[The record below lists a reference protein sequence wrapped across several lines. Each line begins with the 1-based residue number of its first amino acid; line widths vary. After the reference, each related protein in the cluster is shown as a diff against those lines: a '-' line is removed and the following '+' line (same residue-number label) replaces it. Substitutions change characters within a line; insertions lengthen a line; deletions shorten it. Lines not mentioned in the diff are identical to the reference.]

1 MLDGAIGP
9 LLQGA
14 LATLALSLL
23 GTVLATA
30 IGVVAAVVGQQGPV
44 LGALVSIYVSFI
56 RGTPLLIQVFVI
68 YYILPSVG
76 IDLPALAAGAIALG
90 INGGAHIREM
100 IRGALTSI
108 APGEI
113 EAGRALAMPRFW
125 IWTRIILPQLFILVL
140 PPLTVE
146 FSALLKG
153 SALIS
158 VIGYVELT
166 RQAQYLLATSA
177 HPYQIWLLTAAL
189 YFVMCFALTLLTRR
203 LQPATM
209 RAHLGASS
217 R

>member
-1 MLDGAIGP
+1 MLEGAIGP
-9 LLQGA
+9 LLEGA
-14 LATLALSLL
+14 LATLVLSLL
-23 GTVLATA
+23 GTLLATA
-30 IGVVAAVVGQQGPV
+30 IGVVAAVIGQQGRV
-44 LGALVSIYVSFI
+44 LGALVSTYVSFI
-56 RGTPLLIQVFVI
+56 RGTPLLIQIFVI
-68 YYILPSVG
+68 YYVLPSIG

-100 IRGALTSI
+100 IRTSI

-203 LQPATM
+203 LQHATV
-209 RAHLGASS
+209 RAH
-217 R
+217 

>member
-1 MLDGAIGP
+1 MLEGAIGP
-9 LLQGA
+9 LLEGA
-14 LATLALSLL
+14 LATVALSLL

-30 IGVVAAVVGQQGPV
+30 IGVVAAVIGQQGRI
-44 LGALVSIYVSFI
+44 LGAVVWTYVSFI

-68 YYILPSVG
+68 YYVLPSIG
-76 IDLPALAAGAIALG
+76 IDLSALAAGAIALG

-177 HPYQIWLLTAAL
+177 HPYQIWLLTAVL

-203 LQPATM
+203 LQHATV
-209 RAHLGASS
+209 RAH
-217 R
+217 

>member
-30 IGVVAAVVGQQGPV
+30 IGIVAAVIGQQGPV

-209 RAHLGASS
+209 RAHLGASY

>member
-14 LATLALSLL
+14 LSTLALSLL

-30 IGVVAAVVGQQGPV
+30 IGVVAAVIGQQGPV

-108 APGEI
+108 AAGEI
-113 EAGRALAMPRFW
+113 EAGRALAMPHFW

-209 RAHLGASS
+209 RAHLGASY

>member
-1 MLDGAIGP
+1 MLEGAIGP
-9 LLQGA
+9 LLEGA
-14 LATLALSLL
+14 LATLMLSLL
-23 GTVLATA
+23 GTLLATA
-30 IGVVAAVVGQQGPV
+30 IGVVAAAIGEQGRV
-44 LGALVSIYVSFI
+44 LGALISTYVSFI

-68 YYILPSVG
+68 YYILPSIG
-76 IDLPALAAGAIALG
+76 IDLPALAAGVIALG

-113 EAGRALAMPRFW
+113 EAGHALAMPPFW
-125 IWTRIILPQLFILVL
+125 IWTRIIMPQLFILVL

-189 YFVMCFALTLLTRR
+189 YLMMCFALTLLTRR
-203 LQPATM
+203 LQHATV
-209 RAHLGASS
+209 RAH
-217 R
+217 

>member
-1 MLDGAIGP
+1 MLEGAIGP
-9 LLQGA
+9 LLEGA

-30 IGVVAAVVGQQGPV
+30 IGVVAAVIGQQGPV

-68 YYILPSVG
+68 YYILPSIG

-203 LQPATM
+203 LQHATV
-209 RAHLGASS
+209 RAH
-217 R
+217 